1 MAFRARHPQ
10 VFRGHNARST
20 VLTPLTGLHQAPLG
34 SQRPTDPTAPAADE
48 HTRSTVPSYTHQ
60 RLLTAPLGAERC
72 QYSLLGSCGSA
83 LPPGGSAHS
92 LVPMRVGCS
101 DCPGAE
107 LFLGSGGGGGGG
119 GEPTSMAT
127 TSSSSGARTAERRTI
142 VSPHPPDGYFGVKKG
157 LFSISNPCVR
167 GEKGHLLI
175 PLWEGKRD
183 ILPYFQPLSKA
194 WEGKRGFSVFP
205 VPPCRGKG
213 GFSLLK
219 PLCKACG
226 GTLSSVGGYGDSSTG
241 WLRVCY
247 GAQPG
252 GGAWARCG
260 AAVWD
265 PTRGWGPG
273 QLRGR
278 CGTTVGPKRKG
289 GAWGQC
295 GAAAGPNPGMV
306 PGPAVGRLRGQTWG
320 CCRAQPEGGVW
331 GPPGDRCGAALA
343 PLWGRFSAAMG
354 RLRPRP
360 QSRAW
365 GQLWG
370 LTQGWGLGAA
380 MGRL

>member
-92 LVPMRVGCS
+92 LVPMRAGCS

-226 GTLSSVGGYGDSSTG
+226 GTLSSVGGGGDSSTG

-265 PTRGWGPG
+265 PTRGGARGSCEADVGPPWGPNAK
-273 QLRGR
+273 
-278 CGTTVGPKRKG
+278 VGP
-289 GAWGQC
+289 GA
-295 GAAAGPNPGMV
+295 N
-306 PGPAVGRLRGQTWG
+306 VGLLR
-320 CCRAQPEGGVW
+320 
-331 GPPGDRCGAALA
+331 
-343 PLWGRFSAAMG
+343 
-354 RLRPRP
+354 
-360 QSRAW
+360 
-365 GQLWG
+365 G
-370 LTQGWGLGAA
+370 LTQGWCLGPLWGGFGARRGAA
-380 MGRL
+380 VGLNPRVGSGGRQGTAVGRL